1 MSSVLLSSSFL
12 HYLATRPSNGLGSG
26 QLPSLEKISQELH
39 ISIASLREQ
48 LEVAKALGLVEVKPR
63 TGIRRLPFSFVPAV
77 SRSLAYSMELDQRYF
92 YLFSDLRNH
101 IEAAYWYEAVAR
113 LTPEDQQELREL
125 ISRAWEKLQGPQI
138 QIPHSEHR
146 QLHLAIFRRLENPFV
161 QGLLEAYWDA
171 YVAVGLNMFADYE
184 YLQQVWTYHQKMVDA
199 ICVGKFDE
207 GYSALI
213 EHRDLIYHHPVAQA
227 AGSNVAQISS
237 LGGQSFK

>member
-1 MSSVLLSSSFL
+1 MASLSLSSDFL
-12 HYLATRPSNGLGSG
+12 HYLAALPSDGSGSG

-63 TGIRRLPFSFVPAV
+63 TGIRRLSFSFLPAV
-77 SRSLAYSMELDQRYF
+77 NQSLAYSMELDQGYF

-113 LTPEDQQELREL
+113 LTPEDQEGLSAL
-125 ISRAWEKLQGPQI
+125 IDRAWEKLRGPHI

-146 QLHLAIFRRLENPFV
+146 QLHLTIFRRLENPFV

-171 YVAVGLNMFADYE
+171 YVAVGLDMYADYE
-184 YLQQVWTYHQKMVDA
+184 YLQQVWNYHQQMVDA
-199 ICVGKFDE
+199 ICAGKFDE
-207 GYSALI
+207 GYRALI

-227 AGSNVAQISS
+227 TGSPAAQAFK
-237 LGGQSFK
+237 LGGKPS